1 MVLNVSEKKGVFRMN
16 LIQGKTSKWFFF
28 CYCIVILIFAL
39 IYLIFWNISVDNFI
53 INEELNLRPFKEAIK
68 ISWMSEINVEYP
80 ISTERLTSIQKQYLV
95 FLNNMNQVKSK
106 MERAEKEL
114 EMLNKDRMAIEKKH
128 SEKWRFNTE
137 MFEYIEI
144 SDIEREELK
153 IVSEID
159 TLEKLTSSVPSE
171 ALSRHLINVANKK
184 VDLAT
189 VRHKKAKKQYE
200 ISSYILS
207 NISKFADPE
216 TTATIKELNKREL
229 ELFKEQNENQ
239 DKMFNLRNQL
249 QNSINEWFE
258 SRSNMLNFIDF
269 LYYSIGISTT
279 TTFGDIVAN
288 GKLLRF
294 IVSTQLVLCIIIV
307 GAFINSLVPNNPKQ
321 GPPSES

>member
-1 MVLNVSEKKGVFRMN
+1 
-16 LIQGKTSKWFFF
+16 
-28 CYCIVILIFAL
+28 
-39 IYLIFWNISVDNFI
+39 LIFWNISVDNFI